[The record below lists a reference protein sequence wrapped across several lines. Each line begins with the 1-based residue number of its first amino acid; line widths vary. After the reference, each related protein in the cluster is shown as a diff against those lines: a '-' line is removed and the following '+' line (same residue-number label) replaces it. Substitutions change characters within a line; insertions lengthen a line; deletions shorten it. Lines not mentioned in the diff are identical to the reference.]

1 MGNITTLPPTTPT
14 IDDCKDIL
22 EEAVCQQKKKEKKCN
37 KDNVQVNCKKTC
49 DQCSPPPTTQPT
61 PTDCEGVEKDEES
74 LDFCEN
80 KKKKNKCE
88 QFKKECLVTCGFCNP
103 NITTLQP
110 NITTLQPNT
119 TAPPMEYGCD
129 IKNDSRVE
137 CKL

>member
-1 MGNITTLPPTTPT
+1 MGPTT

-22 EEAVCQQKKKEKKCN
+22 QEEVCKQKKKEKKCN

-74 LDFCEN
+74 MDFCE
-80 KKKKNKCE
+80 KKKDKKKCE

-103 NITTLQP
+103 NITT
-110 NITTLQPNT
+110 NITTLPPT
-119 TAPPMEYGCD
+119 TPTIDDCKD
-129 IKNDSRVE
+129 ILQEEV
-137 CKL
+137 CKKKKDKK